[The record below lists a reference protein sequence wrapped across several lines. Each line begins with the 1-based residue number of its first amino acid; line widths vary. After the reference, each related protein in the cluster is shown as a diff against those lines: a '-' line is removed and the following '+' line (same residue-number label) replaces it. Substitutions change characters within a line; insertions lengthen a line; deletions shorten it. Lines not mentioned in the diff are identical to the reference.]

1 LAQVREAA
9 ARVPAPLAHQLRVL
23 PLVLRVRK
31 ELRPEVELPRQGA
44 VLPVRAVRPQQVK
57 APLRA
62 KQPAQVAEAAAEAD
76 SGLLLNQASIAS
88 NLL

>member
-1 LAQVREAA
+1 
-9 ARVPAPLAHQLRVL
+9 
-23 PLVLRVRK
+23 
-31 ELRPEVELPRQGA
+31 